1 MWSDTVD
8 RVQLSHA
15 SVSGSDDG
23 ATSTRKHFGYLP
35 PLDGIR
41 ALAVLGVIGYH
52 MGIPF
57 LQGGFLGVDAFF
69 VLSGFLITS
78 LLLEERIRNGN
89 IGLRAFWARRARR
102 LLPALILMIIGVL
115 LYVRFIAPPGA
126 YPELRLDA
134 LSTLFYVANW
144 HFILVN
150 QNYFVL
156 TGLPTPLLHT
166 WSLAIEEQFYLVW
179 PFIVLAVMRTARTPK
194 RLMIV
199 STVMAIASAVEM
211 ALLYRSPVD
220 TTRVYF
226 GTDTHSS
233 GLLLGAALASGIVW
247 WRGRDR
253 SEHFRPLGSR
263 STYLWLGAGIVGFVA
278 SAIMWWKMLGTES
291 FPYRG
296 GIFLASLAV
305 FLVIGSV
312 VLVPSGILYRL
323 LSFRPLRYIGK
334 ISYGMYLWHWPLI
347 IMLNHSRT
355 GLLGWNLVAV
365 RLAATI
371 LVATV
376 SFYAIERPIRQGTLF
391 RGLRAWVLT
400 PLAMVVMTIGIII
413 ATIVPASAVTVKPP
427 PKSPSI
433 NSSIVSS
440 LLTPSIS
447 CSDQEKLSTVPPK
460 TSSAGHVDNT
470 VRTPSSSTSSS
481 SAPSSGITTTTT
493 SPSPS
498 GASTVHCMI
507 GTESRQTTNATPSGE
522 FSVAQYSQRNTSLR
536 ALVAPSHPV
545 RVLVVGD
552 SVALTLAYGLDV
564 AAKAEPGYDISIS
577 DKGILGCGIAIGR
590 YVQIQGKTEQV
601 GWPCNPDAPP
611 GNPQW
616 PALWAKWISQ
626 FKPDVVVLL
635 AGRWEVANRTY
646 HGKWTN
652 ITNPAYAAY
661 IKDSIERAV
670 QVGTSRGADMILD
683 TAPCYNSGEQPN
695 GLPWPEDSP
704 VRLSIYNNLLN
715 QVASSVDARHPGE
728 VYVQHLHALVCP
740 SGRFQASFDGVQ
752 VRSPDGVHFTT
763 PQGGEYLAT
772 KVLPTWK
779 DVGVVDRLQRLINSN
794 QLK

>member
-1 MWSDTVD
+1 MQS
-8 RVQLSHA
+8 SHTD
-15 SVSGSDDG
+15 VSGSDDG

-166 WSLAIEEQFYLVW
+166 WSLAIEEQFYLIW

-211 ALLYRSPVD
+211 AILYRSPID

-253 SEHFRPLGSR
+253 SERVRPLGSR
-263 STYLWLGAGIVGFVA
+263 TTYLWLGAGIVGFVA

-323 LSFRPLRYIGK
+323 LSLRPLRYIGK

-376 SFYAIERPIRQGTLF
+376 SFYVIERPIRQGTLF

-400 PLAMVVMTIGIII
+400 PLAMVVMMIGIIV
-413 ATIVPASAVTVKPP
+413 ATIVPASAVIVKPP
-427 PKSPSI
+427 PKSTSI

-440 LLTPSIS
+440 LLTPGIS
-447 CSDQEKLSTVPPK
+447 CTDQEKLSTSPLK
-460 TSSAGHVDNT
+460 ISSSSHVDNA
-470 VRTPSSSTSSS
+470 VDTPSATSTTSTSSSTSGTPL
-481 SAPSSGITTTTT
+481 PS
-493 SPSPS
+493 
-498 GASTVHCMI
+498 ASTVNCTI
-507 GTESRQTTNATPSGE
+507 GKGSRQTTSTTPAGK
-522 FSVAQYSQRNTSLR
+522 FSVTQYSQRNTSLR
-536 ALVAPSHPV
+536 ALVAPSRPV

-564 AAKAEPGYDISIS
+564 AAKAEPGYDVSIS
-577 DKGILGCGIAIGR
+577 DKGILGCGIAIGK
-590 YVQIQGKTEQV
+590 YVQIQGKTEEV

-652 ITNPAYAAY
+652 ITNPTYAAY
-661 IKDSIERAV
+661 IKDIIEKAV

-704 VRLSIYNNLLN
+704 VRLSIYNNLLD

-728 VYVQHLHALVCP
+728 VYIQHLHALVCP
-740 SGRFQASFDGVQ
+740 GGRFQSSFDGVQ

-763 PQGGEYLAT
+763 PQGGEYLAS

-779 DVGVVDRLQRLINSN
+779 DVGIVDRLQRLINSN
-794 QLK
+794 QFK